1 METYPPRGVSAHRC
15 TIPSQSATGNWDW
28 SFHTV
33 RGGVDPGDHRFRPQ
47 VFGFVDVQ
55 TGVHGPMPS
64 GVRNDAHQ
72 TASQPGPTAV
82 GAGGPFLPY
91 FEVVYYNGRPLY
103 YS

>member
-1 METYPPRGVSAHRC
+1 MGLYRPRVVLALFSSPSLSAIDRR
-15 TIPSQSATGNWDW
+15 GWG
-28 SFHTV
+28 FHTV

-72 TASQPGPTAV
+72 TASQSGPTAV
-82 GAGGPFLPY
+82 GLS
-91 FEVVYYNGRPLY
+91 LIHI
-103 YS
+103 